1 MALNADESPGLES
14 IVGLIIEPSMG
25 RLAFALRLAIICT
38 LAAIVAELYQT
49 PEIALTV
56 YVAFFLNKP
65 DRVSSLLLAVAFP
78 IVLTL
83 TISLL
88 LILAMQILD
97 YPGLRVLAMTLISF
111 SMMFL
116 ASASKLKPLAST
128 IALIVAYALDVL
140 GSTPFGEAAT
150 RALLYAWL
158 FVGIPALVSAVVN
171 IFFAPSPKTAVQHE
185 LSERLRAAADAM
197 GTGTPESIRKLDNLV
212 REGDP
217 ELQENLKLTGME
229 KSISVYN
236 MEALKGASDCAV
248 TVLASIH
255 LMLNDAGARPSE
267 AVGRA
272 ITQQLNELASI
283 FEAGGYPARVE
294 PITSDSR
301 CGPLAVAAIDFL
313 NTGLVQFGEPRPE
326 KIAQQSE
333 AKAGFFLPDAF
344 SSPIYLQFAIK
355 TTLAAMFCYLTYS
368 VLNWPGIHTALITCF
383 IVSLGTAAETVEKLT
398 LRIVGCLVGAGLG
411 LLVLLRV
418 IPLVTGIGGLAV
430 VVFAGAFLAAWIGA
444 GSKHI
449 SYAGFQMA
457 FAYFLCV
464 IQGPRPSFDM
474 VVARDRVI
482 GILFGN
488 AVSYVVATQVW
499 PVSVGP
505 SIDKAIRNLKQS
517 MKDIAGA
524 KDSWSRRRLSAEAQ
538 AMLDET
544 ASNLRLAL
552 YEPASVRPGSPWLE
566 RRRVTVQRAQDLEP
580 SLLGVA
586 ELAPSSIRAEI
597 QECFRDERQP
607 GGPTGHLE
615 PSNTPFNA
623 LEGLMISR
631 IASFQA
637 ALSNLNQAE
646 EHE

>member
-1 MALNADESPGLES
+1 MALNADESPELRS
-14 IVGLIIEPSMG
+14 ILGLITEPSMG
-25 RLAFALRLAIICT
+25 RLAFALRLAIICS
-38 LAAIVAELYQT
+38 LVAIVAEVYQT

-88 LILAMQILD
+88 LLLAMHVLD
-97 YPGLRVLAMTLISF
+97 YPGLRVLAMALISF

-158 FVGIPALVSAVVN
+158 FVGIPALVSAAVN
-171 IFFAPSPKTAVQHE
+171 IFFAPSPRTAVLRE
-185 LSERLRAAADAM
+185 LAERICAAAEAM
-197 GTGTPESIRKLDNLV
+197 RTGTPEAIEKLGNLV

-229 KSISVYN
+229 KSTSVDT
-236 MEALKGASDCAV
+236 MEALKGASDCVV

-255 LMLNDAGARPSE
+255 LMLNEAGARPSE
-267 AVGRA
+267 PVARA
-272 ITQQLNELASI
+272 ITQRLEELASI

-294 PITSDSR
+294 PITSDSQ
-301 CGPLAVAAIDFL
+301 CSPLAVAAIDFV
-313 NTGLVQFGEPRPE
+313 NMGLVQFGEPRPE

-333 AKAGFFLPDAF
+333 SKSGFFFPDAF
-344 SSPIYLQFAIK
+344 SNPIYLQFAIK
-355 TTLAAMFCYLTYS
+355 TTLAAMFCYLAYS

-398 LRIVGCLVGAGLG
+398 LRIVGCLIGAGLG
-411 LLVLLRV
+411 LLVLLRI
-418 IPLVTGIGGLAV
+418 IPLVTGVGGLAV

-449 SYAGFQMA
+449 SYAGFQIA

-474 VVARDRVI
+474 VIARDRVI

-499 PVSVGP
+499 PVSVAP
-505 SIDKAIRNLKQS
+505 SIDKAIGNLKEG
-517 MKDIAGA
+517 MRDIVGA
-524 KDSWSRRRLSAEAQ
+524 KDSWSRRRLAAEAQ
-538 AMLDET
+538 AMLDGT
-544 ASNLRLAL
+544 ASNLRLVL
-552 YEPASVRPGSPWLE
+552 YEPASVRPASSWVE

-580 SLLGVA
+580 SLLAVA

-597 QECFRDERQP
+597 QECLRDERQP
-607 GGPTGHLE
+607 GGPTGKLE
-615 PSNTPFNA
+615 PSKTPFKV
-623 LEGLMISR
+623 LEALMISR
-631 IASFQA
+631 VASFQA
-637 ALSNLNQAE
+637 ALSHLKAD